1 MLPFQAEAQNKETF
15 HCEYCKH
22 EFQATVATWVD
33 VSQTPYVR
41 TMLQE
46 WEFNM
51 ITCPHCGNRQFSD
64 TAFFYED
71 FEEGLLI
78 AVFPSIPQNHTSL
91 EEEIRQQYGYYP
103 AIEFFYDMTQLWL
116 LIHLQEYYKN
126 NKNRLTQS
134 IIGKGEKRLQK
145 FLLFLKTDPLM
156 LAIRE
161 TLSGTL
167 SGSKTG
173 AELQDILWRALMKIE
188 GESPLPRDRAIF
200 AGPLAS

>member
-1 MLPFQAEAQNKETF
+1 MLPLQAEAQNKETF
-15 HCEYCKH
+15 RCEYCQH
-22 EFQATVATWVD
+22 EFQAAVATWVD
-33 VSQTPYVR
+33 VSQTPYVK

-46 WEFNM
+46 WEFNI
-51 ITCPHCGNRQFSD
+51 ITCPHCGNRQFSG

-134 IIGKGEKRLQK
+134 IIGKGEERLQK

-161 TLSGTL
+161 TLTGTL
-167 SGSKTG
+167 SGNKTG
-173 AELQDILWRALMKIE
+173 AELQDILWRALVKIE
-188 GESPLPRDRAIF
+188 GESPLPRDRSVF